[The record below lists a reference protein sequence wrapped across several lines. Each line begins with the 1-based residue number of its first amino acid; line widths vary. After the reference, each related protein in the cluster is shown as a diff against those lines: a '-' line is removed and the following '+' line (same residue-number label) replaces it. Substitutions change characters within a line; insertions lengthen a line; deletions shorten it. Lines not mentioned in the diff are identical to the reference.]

1 MSSPRSVGLAA
12 LMFLFCAGGPASAQ
26 DQSVAAPPGQSD
38 RDPSDA
44 RPAVAPPGQSDRGRV
59 PGDGRPVVVAPGGSP
74 AVLLAPPG
82 PKDADG
88 ESRSA
93 APADDK
99 EAEDEIERARAA
111 ARAADPRLQGLERA
125 RAAARAADS
134 SGGKDC
140 LSAREA
146 RGAIRANR
154 AVTLVK
160 AMRAAREAWDGEVI
174 DYKLC
179 TYDGALAYE
188 LTLLNTDGRVARVRV
203 EAANGKLVGVR

>member
-1 MSSPRSVGLAA
+1 MWLTALLLLLGAA
-12 LMFLFCAGGPASAQ
+12 GAATAQ
-26 DQSVAAPPGQSD
+26 D
-38 RDPSDA
+38 
-44 RPAVAPPGQSDRGRV
+44 RPAVAPPAPSNETPRG
-59 PGDGRPVVVAPGGSP
+59 PNEGRPVVVAPGGSP
-74 AVLLAPPG
+74 AVLLAPSER
-82 PKDADG
+82 KDAGG
-88 ESRSA
+88 EARSA
-93 APADDK
+93 ARADDK
-99 EAEDEIERARAA
+99 ETDDEIERARAA

-146 RGAIRANR
+146 RGAIRDNR

-188 LTLLNTDGRVARVRV
+188 LTLLNTEGRVARVRV